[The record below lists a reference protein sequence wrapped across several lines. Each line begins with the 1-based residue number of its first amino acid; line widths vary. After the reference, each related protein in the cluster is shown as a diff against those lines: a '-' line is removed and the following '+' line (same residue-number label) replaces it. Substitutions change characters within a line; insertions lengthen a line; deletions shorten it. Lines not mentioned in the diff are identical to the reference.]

1 MRLDQENNN
10 TLDHVIKGDPKEAVS
25 LPKNKDKLSYNDVY
39 QR

>member
-25 LPKNKDKLSYNDVY
+25 LPKNKDKLLYNDVY
-39 QR
+39 QL